1 MTLYLDYK
9 SPSIQYFDDVNRN
22 RLFTKDGQNYINV
35 LSTQTLNSLDNVSL
49 LDIFLSQGNV
59 VEPHY
64 HQNAAELVYCVSGAA
79 NVSFINPFT
88 NEVSTYHIMP
98 GQVTNIPQ
106 GWWHWE
112 MATAD
117 NTHLIA
123 IFNAPIPEVILGSDI
138 LRLTPSDV
146 MAHTYCLNEGQWRET
161 VSPIQTSTFIGPP
174 VNCHQGH
181 IQGQM
186 QPQPQVYGYQLP
198 YQQPYQQPQPQMMQP
213 QMMQPQMMQPPYGQT
228 QGMYPSA
235 QGYPQQYW

>member
-112 MATAD
+112 IATVD

-161 VSPIQTSTFIGPP
+161 VAPIQTSTFIGPP

-186 QPQPQVYGYQLP
+186 QQQPQVYGYQLP
-198 YQQPYQQPQPQMMQP
+198 YPQPQHQMMQP
-213 QMMQPQMMQPPYGQT
+213 QMMQPQMMQPPYGQP
-228 QGMYPSA
+228 QGMHPSA